1 MKKRVVVLSTLSVIL
16 VSVALICSTLLTKK
30 SLYES
35 NIEALAEGE
44 ENSGGNNGSG
54 TGMCT
59 TPRGILGFG
68 QCKNFYATP
77 CKDDTGNCN

>member
-1 MKKRVVVLSTLSVIL
+1 MKKRIVLLSLLSVIL
-16 VSVALICSTLLTKK
+16 ISVALIGSSLLTKK

-44 ENSGGNNGSG
+44 ESSGGNNGSG

-59 TPRGILGFG
+59 TPRGLLGFG
-68 QCKNFYATP
+68 KCKNLYATP